1 MMMNKN
7 PLLGNIQDK
16 IINEI
21 MDVHHLSEEDAKKFL
36 SEIRSWCSRSV
47 TNGKW
52 SNVDPSAKSVT
63 TYGLKHECERD
74 LDRYVANNWMKAA
87 LYLEGFPI
95 KIEDSRKRIT
105 IEDMFNNA
113 VNFYF
118 KDYGV

>member
-1 MMMNKN
+1 MLKNKN
-7 PLLGNIQDK
+7 PQLGNIQDK
-16 IINEI
+16 IIDEI
-21 MDVHHLSEEDAKKFL
+21 MDFHQLSNEEAVKFL
-36 SEIRSWCSRSV
+36 REIRSWCARTV
-47 TNGKW
+47 TNSKW
-52 SNVDPSAKSVT
+52 SNIDPSAKAVT
-63 TYGLKHECERD
+63 TYGLKHKCERD

-118 KDYGV
+118 KDYGA